1 MARNGRKTATC
12 YSASFLPHYR
22 RVLFSHLLVFNL
34 CFCYIIA
41 LICLKNARSSWS
53 FIWKSV
59 SKTKHL
65 VYLHQHQSSNT
76 PSWISYRAHKPI
88 WSSNC
93 CTYINIFKVLHS
105 IILNRKDRKNEYLEA
120 RKKKQVCTYNLID
133 KHSGSCN
140 FKNKQSG
147 ACIWEILLSIN

>member
-1 MARNGRKTATC
+1 MAKNWIETVKKWLLL
-12 YSASFLPHYR
+12 SHYR

-120 RKKKQVCTYNLID
+120 RIKKQVCTYNLID
-133 KHSGSCN
+133 EHTLIS
-140 FKNKQSG
+140 
-147 ACIWEILLSIN
+147 LINVEVGINVEGVQKLPNH